1 MSVPFFNN
9 YTANINM
16 KIYTKTGDKGST
28 SLFNGA
34 RVSKNALRVNC
45 YGTIDEMNSI
55 VGLAITFSPENDLKS
70 DLINLSLTLFNL
82 GSDLATPLN
91 PAPKFEPP
99 RMTDED
105 IQKLEHLIDR
115 YTELLPPLKSFIL
128 PGGSQT
134 AAFLHQAR
142 TVCRRAERLMV
153 ELSASEQ
160 LSEFTMIFVNRLSDY
175 LFTAARYS
183 NYLQN
188 IEDIKWETK

>member
-9 YTANINM
+9 YTANIDM

-70 DLINLSLTLFNL
+70 DLIALSLTLFNL
-82 GSDLATPLN
+82 GSDLATPLI
-91 PAPKFEPP
+91 PTPKFEPP
-99 RMTDED
+99 RMTEED
-105 IQKLEHLIDR
+105 IQKLETLIDR